1 MIAGTPL
8 APDRIA
14 HNAVG
19 TERVSSDSLKIHR
32 LELTAIAVKHGF
44 PHPQREFSAYDRET
58 SRYLTTSLNI
68 YPNDAGAQDVWA
80 HFNGWLVPHLVAWR
94 WPFSASQEGQSEV
107 KGFERFGLGSRWFH
121 RNQMGRLWWRGF
133 ILGDRYWN
141 TSIGEDQ
148 LSAVLERPSLSR
160 NPALANAIV
169 DAWLPYQN
177 ASGSEDLMRDA
188 IQRIRLLLPVYALH
202 GMEPDAVRE
211 MVGDAFEA
219 SISYLASARKQK
231 P

>member
-1 MIAGTPL
+1 M
-8 APDRIA
+8 APGRIA

-19 TERVSSDSLKIHR
+19 TELVSSDSLKIHR
-32 LELTAIAVKHGF
+32 SALTAIAVKYGF
-44 PHPQREFSAYDRET
+44 PNSQSEFSAYDRET
-58 SRYLTTSLNI
+58 SHYLTTSLDI
-68 YPNDAGAQDVWA
+68 YPSDAGAQDVWA

-94 WPFSASQEGQSEV
+94 WPLAAPREDQPEV

-133 ILGDRYWN
+133 ILGDKYWK

-148 LSAVLERPSLSR
+148 LTAILERPSLSR
-160 NPALANAIV
+160 NPALATAIV
-169 DAWLPYQN
+169 DAWLPYQS

-188 IQRIRLLLPVYALH
+188 IQRIRLLLPVYSIH
-202 GMEPDAVRE
+202 GMEQEVVKE

-219 SISYLASARKQK
+219 SITYLASARKRK
-231 P
+231 T